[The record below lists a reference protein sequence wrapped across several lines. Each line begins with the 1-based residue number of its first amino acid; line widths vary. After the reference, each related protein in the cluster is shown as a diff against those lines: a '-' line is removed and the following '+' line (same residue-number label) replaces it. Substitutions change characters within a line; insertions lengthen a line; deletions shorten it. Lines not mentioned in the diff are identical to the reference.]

1 MVAMSEAAAAER
13 TKRRRAP
20 GRPRSAAV
28 HQALIDAT
36 LDLLAEVGY
45 RGLTMEAVSQRA
57 GASKATVYR
66 RWPSKVELVIDALS
80 TNAARRVSEP
90 DTGSV
95 REDLLV
101 LMHGLF
107 RFLAEPLATSFPSL
121 LAEAYRYPELGEAF
135 RTGFVSKRRAVIR
148 TVVERGVRRGE
159 LRADADIDLV
169 VDNGAAH
176 LFYRFLISGEPMDPE
191 LPERI
196 VDHMLR
202 GVASSS

>member
-1 MVAMSEAAAAER
+1 MSAAAPER
-13 TKRRRAP
+13 PNGRRAP

-36 LDLLAEVGY
+36 LELLADVGY
-45 RGLTMEAVSQRA
+45 RGLTVEAVSQRA

-66 RWPSKVELVIDALS
+66 RWPSKVNLVVDALS
-80 TNAARRVSEP
+80 ANAARQVGEP

-101 LMHGLF
+101 LLRGLA
-107 RFLAEPLATSFPSL
+107 RFLTEPLATAFPSL
-121 LAEAYRYPELGEAF
+121 LAEAYRHPELGETF
-135 RTGFVSKRRAVIR
+135 RNEFVSKRRAVIR
-148 TVVERGVRRGE
+148 RVVERGVQRGE
-159 LRADADIDLV
+159 VRTDADLDVV

-202 GVASSS
+202 GVHA